1 MALASAGWGEEAG
14 RWSGPRTAQAR
25 LPLLPALL
33 AGAVFAGCLAGAGP
47 LLHLIEQQ
55 RPRIAQSVPPSAS
68 LYRRA
73 AVIAAA
79 RAQIAGD
86 AARFLGD
93 SLPLTQRCE
102 AICPPISTEVAVAT
116 SFGRLVPAG
125 AAAPADQAT
134 ASGLMLARHFSSSP
148 IRIAAAAPPVR
159 VAPTLVV
166 PAPPPSLSAAT
177 ASADIPVPA
186 PRLARPTVAAA
197 TEAAVA
203 SIEPPLQAALP
214 PAVRVGPL
222 AGPVLSPTER
232 VAIYDISAATV
243 YMPNG
248 ERLEAHSGLGPMVDN
263 PRYADRRNIG
273 PTPPNTYDLVRLEG
287 RFHGVEALR
296 MVPLDGSRTFGRD
309 GFLTH
314 TYMLRG
320 HPAQSNG
327 CVVFK
332 DYDRFLAAFKR
343 GNVRRL
349 VVVASLKQAPLR
361 LASLDGK

>member
-25 LPLLPALL
+25 LPLLPAL
-33 AGAVFAGCLAGAGP
+33 LAGAGP

-86 AARFLGD
+86 AARFLRD

-148 IRIAAAAPPVR
+148 IRIAAAAPPIR
-159 VAPTLVV
+159 VAPTIVV
-166 PAPPPSLSAAT
+166 PAPPPPLSAAT
-177 ASADIPVPA
+177 ASAAIPVPA